1 MWSATDLLSRFFPA
15 SRRGRSGLPSGSPRA
30 EGEGSAN
37 LIPAVHH
44 PGRRL
49 LDRPL
54 FVLVGGATG
63 VGKSTVAEA
72 LARQLGI
79 LRVVTTDVV
88 REVMR
93 AAVPEPS
100 PSLCVSSFEAG
111 DVASSSGDP
120 AGGRGDVIEG
130 FLEQAGTVAI
140 GIRALMRRARVE
152 ATDMIVEG
160 VHLVPGIVELPDERE
175 AVAVPIVIVLDDVDA
190 HRSYLVERARG
201 TPGRPSDRYLNRLD
215 DIRRIQA
222 AVVRRAEDHGVATV
236 RAASLDETVSAALE
250 IVEKALV
257 GVI

>member
-1 MWSATDLLSRFFPA
+1 MRHT
-15 SRRGRSGLPSGSPRA
+15 
-30 EGEGSAN
+30 
-37 LIPAVHH
+37 
-44 PGRRL
+44 GRRP

-72 LARQLGI
+72 LARELGI
-79 LRVVTTDVV
+79 FRVVTTDLV

-93 AAVPEPS
+93 AALPDPS

-111 DVASSSGDP
+111 DVIGPSRDY
-120 AGGRGDVIEG
+120 AGGRDEVVAG
-130 FLEQAGTVAI
+130 FLEQAQTVAV

-160 VHLVPGIVELPDERE
+160 VHLVPGFVELPDERE

-190 HRSYLVERARG
+190 HRSYLVARARG
-201 TPGRPSDRYLNRLD
+201 TPGRPPDRYLARLD
-215 DIRRIQA
+215 EIRRIQA
-222 AVVRRAEDHGVATV
+222 AVVRRAEEHGVATV

-257 GVI
+257 GVT